1 MNAYSVK
8 AAIEKGGSIRQ
19 GARLLGKSY
28 TALQWWLARN
38 GYEVVKVATIRPIR
52 RGAQRLEESEPVG
65 RFEDMPTQE
74 GQP

>member
-1 MNAYSVK
+1 MNPYSVK
-8 AAIEKGGSIRQ
+8 AAIEKGGGIRQ

-28 TALQWWLARN
+28 TALQRWLARH

-52 RGAQRLEESEPVG
+52 PAAQWLEEAEPVG
-65 RFEDMPTQE
+65 RFEDMPAQD